1 MKKTTQNFINV
12 KVWQSIMVAY
22 MFLFSLT
29 AFSQTCPTGKLDQV
43 VVNQLGENITIQ
55 ATSLSKSVTATI
67 PYLEGLESGS
77 QGELGTAQ
85 LANTEY
91 NWVIAT
97 GHFTHGIGN
106 DGLQGWGGDNYLR
119 HDNFD
124 ASGQMENW
132 VLTPTFDLSG
142 ATTPELNYWD
152 HAHQQD
158 AVAGV
163 SHEVMYSTD
172 YVDNGSTEDTS
183 DVTAATWILL
193 TDEITDNVNYDQYYE
208 GCNCNP
214 QNTWDEGTFSLPSE
228 PAVTV
233 AFKYTGDYSSD
244 WLVDDISVMD
254 TSAPTADWDVSV
266 DFDDATVS
274 VSVTN
279 FTVGNDSSYDGHW
292 HYTLDGGGEVM
303 VYDTND
309 VVLTGL
315 ANGDHTLVAWLVDNN
330 HDPIENYLGVAIE
343 ETINFSTF
351 DGIYPGSYPYCSS
364 FDTDLGYWA
373 TSIYS
378 GEVDWV
384 GGATENFNS
393 TVTPLSGDGMALF
406 YSGNYNYDT
415 ASIISPSMDLTGLT
429 NPKVT
434 FNYTQEAWGGDQDQ
448 LRVFYRDGVN
458 GTWVEQAAYTTN
470 VGAWTEVTL
479 DLPNT
484 SADYY
489 VGFQGTSGW
498 GYGVTLDDVCIW
510 DATAI
515 AADWDVSVTGD
526 DATISISVDN
536 FTIGAAGGG
545 YDGHWHYTL
554 DGGGEVMVYDTNDVV
569 LTGLANGE
577 HTLVAWLTDDNHQAL
592 DPPIEETITFTTH
605 DGTATIP
612 WSDDFETGDFSAGWT
627 INQPSSA
634 PASEWETSTSWNN
647 TSGGSY
653 SVAHLWAYEN
663 YESYLIS
670 PTFDLSGSSDVV
682 ASYSDYVQ
690 YPTWADTH
698 TFLYSEDYVDN
709 VTTATWV
716 VLNDVIPS
724 GDTWH
729 DNGPYALPS
738 SGSVTIAFRYTG
750 YDAANWFIDD
760 VSVWST
766 LSIDD
771 VDTLD
776 MIIYPNPVDGNYVT
790 ITSPVNGLKN
800 IEVFDINGR
809 RVMDTVI
816 SNDTLDVSSINS
828 GFYMIKV
835 TIDGQTK
842 ISKLVVR

>member
-1 MKKTTQNFINV
+1 MKKTTQNFTNV
-12 KVWQSIMVAY
+12 KVWQSIMVAFV
-22 MFLFSLT
+22 FLFSLT
-29 AFSQTCPTGKLDQV
+29 TSSQTCPTDKLDQV
-43 VVNQLGENITIQ
+43 VGNQLGENITIQ

-67 PYLEGLESGS
+67 PYLEGLESGQ

-85 LANTEY
+85 TGNTDY
-91 NWVIAT
+91 NWMIAT

-119 HDNFD
+119 HDNYI
-124 ASGQMENW
+124 ASGEMENW

-142 ATTPELNYWD
+142 AATPELNYWD

-183 DVTAATWILL
+183 DVTAATWVVL
-193 TDEITDNVNYDQYYE
+193 TNEITDNINYEQYYQ

-214 QNTWDEGTFSLPSE
+214 ENTWDEGTFDLPSE
-228 PAVTV
+228 AAVTV
-233 AFKYTGDYSSD
+233 AFKYTGNNSSD

-254 TSAPTADWDVSV
+254 TSAPAADWSVSV

-274 VSVTN
+274 VVSLTN
-279 FTVGNDSSYDGHW
+279 FTVGNGTGDGHW
-292 HYTLDGGGEVM
+292 HYTLDGGSEVM

-309 VVLTGL
+309 VSFTGL
-315 ANGDHTLVAWLVDNN
+315 ANGEHTLVAWLVDNN
-330 HDPIENYLGVAIE
+330 HNPLDPAVE
-343 ETINFSTF
+343 ETIVFSTF

-364 FDTDLGYWA
+364 FDTDLGYWS

-378 GEVDWV
+378 GEVDWI
-384 GGATENFNS
+384 GGATANQS
-393 TVTPLSGDGMALF
+393 GAVTPLSGDGMAFF

-434 FNYTQEAWGGDQDQ
+434 FNYTQQEWAGDQDQ
-448 LRVFYRDGVN
+448 LRVFYRDGAN
-458 GTWVEQAAYTTN
+458 STWVELAVYNSNVTT
-470 VGAWTEVTL
+470 WTEVTL
-479 DLPNT
+479 ELPNT

-489 VGFQGTSGW
+489 VGFQGTSGF
-498 GYGVTLDDVCIW
+498 GYGITLDDVCIW

-515 AADWDVSVTGD
+515 AADWDVSVNNA
-526 DATISISVDN
+526 DATVSISVDN
-536 FTIGAAGGG
+536 FTVGNGTG
-545 YDGHWHYTL
+545 DGHWHYTL
-554 DGGGEVMVYDTNDVV
+554 DGGSEVMVYDTNDVS

-577 HTLVAWLTDDNHQAL
+577 HTLVAWLVDNSHTAL
-592 DPPIEETITFTTH
+592 DPAVEETITFTTH
-605 DGTATIP
+605 DGMATIP

-627 INQPSSA
+627 SSEAAGA
-634 PASEWETSTSWNN
+634 PTSPWEAGQYVNN
-647 TSGGSY
+647 TSGGTWS
-653 SVAHLWAYEN
+653 AQHPWAYEN
-663 YESYLIS
+663 FESYLIS

-682 ASYSDYVQ
+682 VSYSDYVE

-698 TFLYSEDYVDN
+698 SFLYSEDYSGDVD
-709 VTTATWV
+709 TATWV
-716 VLNDVIPS
+716 VLNDVIPA

-738 SGSVTIAFRYTG
+738 TATVNIAFRYTG

-800 IEVFDINGR
+800 IEIFDINGR

-816 SNDTLDVSSINS
+816 SNDTLDVSLINS

>member
-1 MKKTTQNFINV
+1 MKKTTQNFTNV
-12 KVWQSIMVAY
+12 KVWQSIMVAFI
-22 MFLFSLT
+22 FLLSLT
-29 AFSQTCPTGKLDQV
+29 TFSQTCPTDKLDQLV
-43 VVNQLGENITIQ
+43 GNQLGENITIQ
-55 ATSLSKSVTATI
+55 TTSLSKSVTATI
-67 PYLEGLESGS
+67 PYLEGLESGN

-85 LANTEY
+85 TGNTDY
-91 NWVIAT
+91 NWMIAT

-119 HDNFD
+119 HDNYI
-124 ASGQMENW
+124 ASGEMENW

-142 ATTPELNYWD
+142 AATPELNYWD

-183 DVTAATWILL
+183 DVTAATWVVL
-193 TDEITDNVNYDQYYE
+193 TNEITDNINYEQYYQ

-214 QNTWDEGTFSLPSE
+214 ENTWDEGTFDLPSE
-228 PAVTV
+228 AAVTV
-233 AFKYTGDYSSD
+233 AFKYTGNNSSD

-254 TSAPTADWDVSV
+254 TSAPAADWSVSV

-274 VSVTN
+274 VVSLTN
-279 FTVGNDSSYDGHW
+279 FTVGNGTGDGHW
-292 HYTLDGGGEVM
+292 HYTLDGGSEVM

-309 VVLTGL
+309 VSFTGL
-315 ANGDHTLVAWLVDNN
+315 ANGEHTLVAWLVDNN
-330 HDPIENYLGVAIE
+330 HNPLDPAVE
-343 ETINFSTF
+343 ETIVFSTF

-364 FDTDLGYWA
+364 FDTDLGYWS

-378 GEVDWV
+378 GEVDWI
-384 GGATENFNS
+384 GGATANQS
-393 TVTPLSGDGMALF
+393 GAVTPLSGDGMAFF

-434 FNYTQEAWGGDQDQ
+434 FNYTQQEWAGDQDQ
-448 LRVFYRDGVN
+448 LRVFYRDGAN
-458 GTWVEQAAYTTN
+458 STWVELAVYNSNVTT
-470 VGAWTEVTL
+470 WTEVTL
-479 DLPNT
+479 ELPNT

-489 VGFQGTSGW
+489 VGFQGTSGF
-498 GYGVTLDDVCIW
+498 GYGITLDDVCIW

-515 AADWDVSVTGD
+515 AADWDVSVNNA
-526 DATISISVDN
+526 DATVSISVDN
-536 FTIGAAGGG
+536 FTVGNGTG
-545 YDGHWHYTL
+545 DGHWHYTL
-554 DGGGEVMVYDTNDVV
+554 DGGSEVMVYDTNDVS

-577 HTLVAWLTDDNHQAL
+577 HTLVAWLVDNSHTAL
-592 DPPIEETITFTTH
+592 DPAVEETITFTTH
-605 DGTATIP
+605 DGMATIP

-627 INQPSSA
+627 SSEAAGA
-634 PASEWETSTSWNN
+634 PTSPWEAGQYVNN
-647 TSGGSY
+647 TSGGTWS
-653 SVAHLWAYEN
+653 AQHPWAYEN
-663 YESYLIS
+663 FESYLIS

-682 ASYSDYVQ
+682 VSYSDYVE

-698 TFLYSEDYVDN
+698 SFLYSEDYSGDVD
-709 VTTATWV
+709 TATWV
-716 VLNDVIPS
+716 VLNDVIPA

-738 SGSVTIAFRYTG
+738 TATVNIAFRYTG

-790 ITSPVNGLKN
+790 ITSPVNGVKS

-816 SNDTLDVSSINS
+816 SNDTLDVSLINS

>member
-1 MKKTTQNFINV
+1 MKKTTQNFTNV
-12 KVWQSIMVAY
+12 KVWQSIMVAFI
-22 MFLFSLT
+22 FLLSLT
-29 AFSQTCPTGKLDQV
+29 TFSQTCPTDKLDQLV
-43 VVNQLGENITIQ
+43 GNQLGENITIQ
-55 ATSLSKSVTATI
+55 TTSLSKSVTATI
-67 PYLEGLESGS
+67 PYLEGLESGN

-85 LANTEY
+85 TGNTDY
-91 NWVIAT
+91 NWMIAT

-119 HDNFD
+119 HDNYI
-124 ASGQMENW
+124 ASGEMENW

-142 ATTPELNYWD
+142 AATPELNYWD

-183 DVTAATWILL
+183 DVTAATWVVL
-193 TDEITDNVNYDQYYE
+193 TNEITDNINYEQYYQ

-214 QNTWDEGTFSLPSE
+214 ENTWDEGTFDLPSE
-228 PAVTV
+228 AAVTV
-233 AFKYTGDYSSD
+233 AFKYTGNNSSD

-254 TSAPTADWDVSV
+254 TSAPAADWSVSV
-266 DFDDATVS
+266 DFDDATISVVS
-274 VSVTN
+274 LTN
-279 FTVGNDSSYDGHW
+279 FTVGNGSGYDGHW
-292 HYTLDGGGEVM
+292 HYTLDGGSENM

-309 VVLTGL
+309 VSFTGL
-315 ANGDHTLVAWLVDNN
+315 ANGEHTLVAWLVDNN
-330 HDPIENYLGVAIE
+330 HNPLDPAVE
-343 ETINFSTF
+343 ETIVFSTF

-364 FDTDLGYWA
+364 FDTDLGYWS

-378 GEVDWV
+378 GEVDWI
-384 GGATENFNS
+384 GGATANQS
-393 TVTPLSGDGMALF
+393 GAVTPLSGDGMAFF

-434 FNYTQEAWGGDQDQ
+434 FNYTQQEWAGDQDQ
-448 LRVFYRDGVN
+448 LRVFYRDGAN
-458 GTWVEQAAYTTN
+458 STWVELAVYNSNVTT
-470 VGAWTEVTL
+470 WTEVTL
-479 DLPNT
+479 ELPNT

-489 VGFQGTSGW
+489 VGFQGTSGF
-498 GYGVTLDDVCIW
+498 GYGITLDDVCIW

-515 AADWDVSVTGD
+515 AADWDVSVNNA
-526 DATISISVDN
+526 DATVSISVDN
-536 FTIGAAGGG
+536 FTVGNGTG
-545 YDGHWHYTL
+545 DGHWHYTL
-554 DGGGEVMVYDTNDVV
+554 DGGSEVMVYDTNDVS

-577 HTLVAWLTDDNHQAL
+577 HTLVAWLVDNSHTAL
-592 DPPIEETITFTTH
+592 DPAVEETITFTTH
-605 DGTATIP
+605 DGMATIP

-627 INQPSSA
+627 SSEAAGA
-634 PASEWETSTSWNN
+634 PTSPWEAGQYVNN
-647 TSGGSY
+647 TSGGTWS
-653 SVAHLWAYEN
+653 AQHPWAYEN
-663 YESYLIS
+663 FESYLIS

-682 ASYSDYVQ
+682 VSYSDYVE

-698 TFLYSEDYVDN
+698 SFLYSEDYSGDVD
-709 VTTATWV
+709 TATWV
-716 VLNDVIPS
+716 VLNDVIPA

-738 SGSVTIAFRYTG
+738 TATVNIAFRYTG

-800 IEVFDINGR
+800 IEIFDINGR

-816 SNDTLDVSSINS
+816 SNDTLDVSLINS

>member
-1 MKKTTQNFINV
+1 MKKTTQNLINV

-67 PYLEGLESGS
+67 PYLEGLESGQ

-85 LANTEY
+85 LANTDY
-91 NWVIAT
+91 NWMIAT

-119 HDNFD
+119 HDNYI
-124 ASGQMENW
+124 ASGEMENW

-142 ATTPELNYWD
+142 AATPELNYWD

-158 AVAGV
+158 AAAGV

-183 DVTAATWILL
+183 DVTAATWVLL
-193 TDEITDNVNYDQYYE
+193 TDVITDNINYNQYYS

-214 QNTWDEGTFSLPSE
+214 ENAWDEGTFALPSE
-228 PAVTV
+228 ATVTV
-233 AFKYTGDYSSD
+233 AFKYTGNNSSD

-254 TSAPTADWDVSV
+254 TSAPAADWSVSV

-274 VSVTN
+274 VVSLTN
-279 FTVGNDSSYDGHW
+279 FTVGNGSGYDGHW
-292 HYTLDGGGEVM
+292 HYTLDGGSENM
-303 VYDTND
+303 VYSLSD
-309 VVLTGL
+309 VSLTGL
-315 ANGDHTLVAWLVDNN
+315 ANGEHTLVAWLVDNN
-330 HDPIENYLGVAIE
+330 HNPLDPAVE
-343 ETINFSTF
+343 ETIVFSTF

-364 FDTDLGYWA
+364 FDTDLGYWS

-384 GGATENFNS
+384 GGATSNQNGS
-393 TVTPLSGDGMALF
+393 VTPLTGAGMAFF

-415 ASIISPSMDLTGLT
+415 ASIISPSMDITGLT

-434 FNYTQEAWGGDQDQ
+434 FNYTQTEWAGDQDV
-448 LRVFYRDGVN
+448 LRVFYRDGAN
-458 GTWVEQAAYTTN
+458 GTWVQLAEYLTSVTT
-470 VGAWTEVTL
+470 WTEITL

-489 VGFQGTSGW
+489 VGFQGTAYW
-498 GYGVTLDDVCIW
+498 GRGITLDDVCIW

-515 AADWDVSVTGD
+515 AADWDVSVTD
-526 DATISISVDN
+526 ADATVSISVDN
-536 FTIGAAGGG
+536 FTVGAAGGG

-612 WSDDFETGDFSAGWT
+612 WSDNFESGDFSAGWT
-627 INQPSSA
+627 SSEAAGA
-634 PASEWETSTSWNN
+634 PTSYWEAGQYVNN
-647 TSGGSY
+647 TSGGTWSAQHPF
-653 SVAHLWAYEN
+653 STDGVHD
-663 YESYLIS
+663 SYLIS

-682 ASYSDYVQ
+682 VSYSEYVEWA
-690 YPTWADTH
+690 TWADTH
-698 TFLYSEDYVDN
+698 SLLYSEDYSGDVD
-709 VTTATWV
+709 TATWV
-716 VLNDVIPS
+716 VLNDVIGS
-724 GDTWH
+724 NNTWA

-750 YDAANWFIDD
+750 YDGSNWFIDD

-776 MIIYPNPVDGNYVT
+776 MIIYPNPVNDGYVN
-790 ITSPVNGLKN
+790 ILSPVNGIKYV
-800 IEVFDINGR
+800 EVFDINGR
-809 RVMDTVI
+809 KVIDTAI
-816 SNDTLDVSSINS
+816 NNNTLDVSSINS

>member
-1 MKKTTQNFINV
+1 MKKTTQNFNNV
-12 KVWQSIMVAY
+12 KVWQSIMVAFI
-22 MFLFSLT
+22 FLLSLT
-29 AFSQTCPTGKLDQV
+29 TFSQTCPTDKLDQA

-55 ATSLSKSVTATI
+55 TTSLSKSVTATI
-67 PYLEGLESGS
+67 PYLEGLESGT

-85 LANTEY
+85 TGNTDY
-91 NWVIAT
+91 NWMIAT

-119 HDNFD
+119 HDNYI
-124 ASGQMENW
+124 ASGEMENW

-142 ATTPELNYWD
+142 AATPELNYWD

-183 DVTAATWILL
+183 DVTAATWIVL
-193 TDEITDNVNYDQYYE
+193 TDEITDNINYEQYYQ

-214 QNTWDEGTFSLPSE
+214 ENTWDEGTFDLPSE
-228 PAVTV
+228 AAVTV
-233 AFKYTGDYSSD
+233 AFKYTGNNSSD

-254 TSAPTADWDVSV
+254 TSAPAADWSISV

-274 VSVTN
+274 VVSLTN
-279 FTVGNDSSYDGHW
+279 FTVGNGTGDGHW
-292 HYTLDGGGEVM
+292 HYTLDGGSEVM

-309 VVLTGL
+309 VSLTGL
-315 ANGDHTLVAWLVDNN
+315 ANGEHTLVAWLVDNS
-330 HDPIENYLGVAIE
+330 HTALDPSVE
-343 ETINFSTF
+343 ETITFSTF

-378 GEVDWV
+378 GEADWI
-384 GGATENFNS
+384 GGATANQS
-393 TVTPLSGDGMALF
+393 GAVTPLSGAGMALF

-415 ASIISPSMDLTGLT
+415 ASIISPSMDLTALT

-434 FNYTQEAWGGDQDQ
+434 FNYTQETWGGDQDQ
-448 LRVFYRDGVN
+448 LRVFYRDGAN
-458 GTWVEQAAYTTN
+458 GTWVELAAYTTH

-479 DLPNT
+479 ELPNT

-489 VGFQGTSGW
+489 VGFQGTSGY
-498 GYGVTLDDVCIW
+498 GYGITLDDVCIW

-515 AADWDVSVTGD
+515 AADWDVSVTD
-526 DATISISVDN
+526 ADATVSISVDN
-536 FTIGAAGGG
+536 FTVGNGTG
-545 YDGHWHYTL
+545 DGHWHYTL
-554 DGGGEVMVYDTNDVV
+554 DGGSEVMVYDTNDVS

-577 HTLVAWLTDDNHQAL
+577 HTLVAWLVDNSHTAL
-592 DPPIEETITFTTH
+592 DPAVEETITFTTH
-605 DGTATIP
+605 DGMATIP

-627 INQPSSA
+627 SSEAAGA
-634 PASEWETSTSWNN
+634 PTSIWETGQYVNN
-647 TSGGSY
+647 TSGGTWS
-653 SVAHLWAYEN
+653 AQHPWAYEN
-663 YESYLIS
+663 FESYLIS

-682 ASYSDYVQ
+682 VSYSDYVE

-698 TFLYSEDYVDN
+698 SLLYSEDYSGDVD
-709 VTTATWV
+709 TATWV
-716 VLNDVIPS
+716 VLNDAIPA

-738 SGSVTIAFRYTG
+738 TATVNIAFRYTG

-816 SNDTLDVSSINS
+816 SNDTLDVSLINS